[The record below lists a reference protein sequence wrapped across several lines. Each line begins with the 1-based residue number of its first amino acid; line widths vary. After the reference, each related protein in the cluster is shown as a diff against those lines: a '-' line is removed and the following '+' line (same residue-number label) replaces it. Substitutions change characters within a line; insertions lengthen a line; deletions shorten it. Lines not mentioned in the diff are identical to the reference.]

1 MENLK
6 ISGNTNELSN
16 WDINEVIQ
24 PIRSKDYDIA
34 RILEYEYDNTIGKY
48 TGGLTYLEVEQFNN
62 TYNNFR

>member
-16 WDINEVIQ
+16 WDIEEVIK
-24 PIRSKDYDIA
+24 PTRSKDYDIN
-34 RILEYEYDNTIGKY
+34 RILEYEFDNTIGKY

-62 TYNNFR
+62 TYNNFK